1 MLVKLRKFLQRKD
14 EAARK
19 RKGFTLVELMVAMS
33 IVILLGAAAFF
44 AYGHVQQMRK
54 MAQVTTDMDAIAA
67 ACLTYE
73 SLNRAGTLPAN
84 LAALNTG
91 LTAAQSIDG
100 VKHDNFIQAG
110 TTRPSGSGSTA
121 TVSIKD
127 LGIKTMATLKLK
139 DILLVLLKMP
149 VALPWL
155 LLLRAS
161 KHVHVSGRRFCH

>member
-127 LGIKTMATLKLK
+127 PWNQDYGYSQTERHITCTPKDASGTAMATITK
-139 DILLVLLKMP
+139 
-149 VALPWL
+149 
-155 LLLRAS
+155 S
-161 KHVHVSGRRFCH
+161 F